1 MSVFRHI
8 KQLAAESIIY
18 GISGTVAKS
27 IGFFLIPVYTRIF
40 SPADYGIIALIT
52 TLTGLLGMFVVL
64 GLDNSSA
71 RWFYDTDEVQNRK
84 RTISS
89 WFWCQ
94 LSVSCMI
101 ALGLILFA
109 PHISALLFKSQEYA
123 ILICL
128 AAITIPLRTFSKV
141 LSNWLRYQRRAW
153 TTTIFS
159 TTSSIAT
166 IAIIVLFV
174 IVFRWGLFGIYS
186 ANLIAAILIAIAAIS
201 ILKTWINPSYLSW
214 VRLKEMLT
222 YGLPLVPAAIASW
235 ITISSDRFI
244 LQMFHDNS
252 EVGLYSVAATVA
264 SGVALI
270 TGAFQMAWG
279 PFAFSIYRE
288 NESAN
293 VYSEVLSLYAV
304 IGCFLGTIVSLFAP
318 LVLRVLTTREYF
330 QSASCIP
337 FLVFSFIIIG
347 STYIVGIGS
356 AIVKRST
363 PIAIGIFVGASINII
378 LNFLLIPRYG
388 KEGAAIATLLSYL
401 GVFIYRYPVSQK
413 DYQIPYRIWDIVI
426 CFGFSLVLILIDHLF
441 IPSSSLTA
449 FGLRAGMCLLFIP
462 LSLCL
467 GIIRPEHIKRLF
479 NLFSGRMKS
488 AMV

>member
-27 IGFFLIPVYTRIF
+27 IGFFLIPIYTRIF

-84 RTISS
+84 HTISS

-94 LSVSCMI
+94 LSVSCII
-101 ALGLILFA
+101 ALGLLLFA
-109 PHISALLFKSQEYA
+109 SHISALLLKSEEHA

-128 AAITIPLRTFSKV
+128 AAITIPLRTFRKV
-141 LSNWLRYQRRAW
+141 LGNWLRYQRRAW
-153 TTTIFS
+153 IITIFA
-159 TTSSIAT
+159 TASSFGT

-174 IVFRWGLFGIYS
+174 IVLQWGLFGIYS

-201 ILKTWINPSYLSW
+201 ILKTWISPAYLSW
-214 VRLKEMLT
+214 VRLKEMLE

-235 ITISSDRFI
+235 VTISSDRFI

-252 EVGLYSVAATVA
+252 EVGLYSVAATIA
-264 SGVALI
+264 SGIALI

-288 NESAN
+288 KESAE

-304 IGCFLGTIVSLFAP
+304 IGCFMGTIVSLFAP

-356 AIVKRST
+356 GIVKRST

-378 LNFLLIPRYG
+378 LNFLLIPRFG

-401 GVFIYRYPVSQK
+401 CVFIYRYPVSQK

-426 CFGFSLVLILIDHLF
+426 CFGFSWVLILIDHLF

-449 FGLRAGMCLLFIP
+449 FGVRAGMCLLFIP
-462 LSLCL
+462 LSLWL
-467 GIIRPEHIKRLF
+467 GIIRPDHIKRLF

-488 AMV
+488 VMV

>member
-27 IGFFLIPVYTRIF
+27 IGFFLIPIYTRIF

-52 TLTGLLGMFVVL
+52 TLTGLLGMFAVL

-71 RWFYDTDEVQNRK
+71 RWFYDTDEVLNRK
-84 RTISS
+84 HTISS

-109 PHISALLFKSQEYA
+109 RNISALLFKSQEYA

-141 LSNWLRYQRRAW
+141 LGNWLRYQRRAW
-153 TTTIFS
+153 ITTIFA
-159 TTSSIAT
+159 TASSFGT

-174 IVFRWGLFGIYS
+174 VVLRWGLFGIYS

-201 ILKTWINPSYLSW
+201 ILKTWISPAYLSW
-214 VRLKEMLT
+214 VRLKEMLE

-235 ITISSDRFI
+235 VTISSDRFI

-252 EVGLYSVAATVA
+252 EVGLYSVAATIA

-270 TGAFQMAWG
+270 TGAFRMAWG

-288 NESAN
+288 KESID
-293 VYSEVLSLYAV
+293 VYSEVLSLYALF
-304 IGCFLGTIVSLFAP
+304 GCFLGTTVSLFAP

-356 AIVKRST
+356 GIVKRST
-363 PIAIGIFVGASINII
+363 PIAVCIFIGASINII

-388 KEGAAIATLLSYL
+388 KEGAAIATLLSYM

-413 DYQIPYRIWDIVI
+413 DYRIPYRIWDTVI
-426 CFGFSLVLILIDHLF
+426 FFGFSWFLIFIDKLF
-441 IPSSSLTA
+441 VPAWGPTA
-449 FGLRAGMCLLFIP
+449 VGLRAVMCCLFIP
-462 LSLCL
+462 LALCL
-467 GIIRPEHIKRLF
+467 KVIRPEHFRQLFVLFVRRIKGALT
-479 NLFSGRMKS
+479 
-488 AMV
+488 

>member
-27 IGFFLIPVYTRIF
+27 IGFFLIPIYTRIF

-52 TLTGLLGMFVVL
+52 TFTGLFGMFVVL

-84 RTISS
+84 STISS

-94 LSVSCMI
+94 LSVSCII
-101 ALGLILFA
+101 ALGLLLFA
-109 PHISALLFKSQEYA
+109 SHISALLLKSEEHA

-141 LSNWLRYQRRAW
+141 LGNWLRYQRRAW

-159 TTSSIAT
+159 TTSSLAT

-252 EVGLYSVAATVA
+252 EVGLYSVAATIA

-288 NESAN
+288 KESAD

-356 AIVKRST
+356 GIVKRST

-378 LNFLLIPRYG
+378 LNFLLIPRFG

-401 GVFIYRYPVSQK
+401 CVFIYRYPVSQK
-413 DYQIPYRIWDIVI
+413 DYQIPYRIWDIII
-426 CFGFSLVLILIDHLF
+426 CFGFSWVLIFIDHLF

-449 FGLRAGMCLLFIP
+449 FWVRVGMCLLFIP
-462 LSLCL
+462 LSLWL

-479 NLFSGRMKS
+479 SLFSGRMKS
-488 AMV
+488 AIV